1 MTIII
6 RGRAFATFAIIEKVL
21 AGSKKSFRRP
31 YVVQACVFY
40 NLWFSKFI
48 PLEGE
53 IYPSVEKP
61 KPGIRTVEIT
71 ISTYFVQKID
81 TEKL

>member
-1 MTIII
+1 
-6 RGRAFATFAIIEKVL
+6 
-21 AGSKKSFRRP
+21 
-31 YVVQACVFY
+31 
-40 NLWFSKFI
+40 
-48 PLEGE
+48 LEGE